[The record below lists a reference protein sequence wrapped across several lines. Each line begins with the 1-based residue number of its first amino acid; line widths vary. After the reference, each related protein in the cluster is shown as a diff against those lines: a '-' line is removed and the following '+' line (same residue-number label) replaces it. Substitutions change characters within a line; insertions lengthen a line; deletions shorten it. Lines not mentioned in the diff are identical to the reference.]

1 MVVEVDMGYT
11 NPHTVRSPKD
21 RVKDVEVIFDKGPQD
36 GSWSLAKLKF
46 DGSDAVGIRW
56 NGEVAKPGVGT
67 PSSRSNPTWFIV
79 PTEIAETLVETAKS
93 LSKDEHKTLLE
104 GYRAMA
110 ADTEREA
117 EAMEWSEALL
127 GDLSEA
133 R

>member
-1 MVVEVDMGYT
+1 MGYT

-21 RVKDVEVIFDKGPQD
+21 RVKDVEVIFDKGPRV

-79 PTEIAETLVETAKS
+79 PTEIAESLVETAKS

>member
-1 MVVEVDMGYT
+1 MPYT
-11 NPHTVRSPKD
+11 DPSTVRSPKD
-21 RVKDVEVIFDKGPQD
+21 RVRDVEVIFDKGPKE
-36 GSWSLAKLKF
+36 GSWSVAKLKF

-79 PTEIAETLVETAKS
+79 PSEIADTLVETAKS
-93 LSKDEHKTLLE
+93 LSKDEYKTLLE

-110 ADTEREA
+110 ADAEREA

-127 GDLSEA
+127 GDSPEA